1 MKKHVINELCT
12 ILTANINGLLSKR
25 DIMRKS
31 SGKRKIQRKVINAL
45 TELENAFDMYM
56 TMASQLKLEVTA
68 EAENF
73 LMQYLYSRRLV
84 DDFKSKLEVSDIYK
98 STPKKIAAELVE
110 TTKEILDEKNEVTEE
125 VLKAAIKKLNTWPFQ
140 EAYLM

>member
-1 MKKHVINELCT
+1 
-12 ILTANINGLLSKR
+12 
-25 DIMRKS
+25 MRKK

-84 DDFKSKLEVSDIYK
+84 DDFKSKLEMSDTYK
-98 STPKKIAAELVE
+98 STPKKIAAELVG
-110 TTKEILDEKNEVTEE
+110 TTKEIIDEKNEVTEE
-125 VLKAAIKKLNTWPFQ
+125 VLKAAIKKLNKWPFQ

>member
-1 MKKHVINELCT
+1 MDCQVR
-12 ILTANINGLLSKR
+12 R
-25 DIMRKS
+25 DSMRKK

-84 DDFKSKLEVSDIYK
+84 DDFKSKLEMSDTYK
-98 STPKKIAAELVE
+98 STPKKIAAELVG
-110 TTKEILDEKNEVTEE
+110 TTKEIIDEKNEVTEE
-125 VLKAAIKKLNTWPFQ
+125 VLKAAIKKLNKWPFQ